1 MAFNFPGDAAAA
13 STAGEP
19 AWRLALDSRAAGR
32 QDLSG
37 SQCIHRRAMNDA
49 SLTFVCPE
57 CGAVNRAPAARLAA
71 GEKPACG
78 KCGGKPFSGVAIEV
92 ENEADFDRHVSRSQI
107 PVVVDFWA
115 EWCGPCRA
123 MAPQFAVAARAGEPR
138 ARFLKVDTE
147 ALPNLAA
154 RYGIRSIPT
163 LIVFRD
169 GREAERRSGVMDA
182 AAIQRLAG
190 V

>member
-32 QDLSG
+32 QDLPG
-37 SQCIHRRAMNDA
+37 SQCIRRRAMNDA

-92 ENEADFDRHVSRSQI
+92 ENEAELWRLKCLYRFVPTCAMFVSVEPMLEPLSLRGMMPPWVI
-107 PVVVDFWA
+107 A
-115 EWCGPCRA
+115 GPETG
-123 MAPQFAVAARAGEPR
+123 PKARRCEDAWID
-138 ARFLKVDTE
+138 A
-147 ALPNLAA
+147 LAA
-154 RYGIRSIPT
+154 ESPCFFDKRKTWR
-163 LIVFRD
+163 R
-169 GREAERRSGVMDA
+169 REYPQGERT
-182 AAIQRLAG
+182 
-190 V
+190 

>member
-1 MAFNFPGDAAAA
+1 
-13 STAGEP
+13 
-19 AWRLALDSRAAGR
+19 
-32 QDLSG
+32 
-37 SQCIHRRAMNDA
+37 MNDA

-123 MAPQFAVAARAGEPR
+123 MAPQFAVAALAGEPR

-163 LIVFRD
+163 LFVFRD
-169 GREAERRSGVMDA
+169 GREAERQSGVMDA